1 MATIYKEDCY
11 RCNGTGNFR
20 WFSMGHVAEGAC
32 FRCRGL
38 GYKTYKTSPEQ
49 RAKAR
54 EKAQAKR
61 DAKLAAAN
69 AEREAR
75 AIEAA
80 NRGNYTLYLYSLARA
95 SSEAVKPPKAPVP
108 AGRVEVTG
116 TVIATRTEYGA
127 YGTQFKALI
136 EDDRGF
142 RLWGNLPSTIND
154 AQKGE
159 RVTFVA
165 ALSASSDDEFFGFW
179 KRPTKAEFIDIQEAA

>member
-1 MATIYKEDCY
+1 MIYKDVCH
-11 RCNGTGNFR
+11 RCGGTGTFK
-20 WFSMGHVAEGAC
+20 WFSMGQVAEGTCFAC
-32 FRCRGL
+32 LGRGH
-38 GYKTYKTSPEQ
+38 KVFKTSPEE

-61 DAKLAAAN
+61 DAKLAAEN

-95 SSEAVKPPKAPVP
+95 SREAVKPPRAPVP
-108 AGRVEVTG
+108 TGRVEVTG
-116 TVIATRTEYGA
+116 TVISTREEWSQ

-136 EDDRGF
+136 EDDSGF
-142 RLWGNLPSTIND
+142 RLWGNLPSAIYR
-154 AQKGE
+154 AEKGD

-165 ALSASSDDEFFGFW
+165 GLTASRDDEFFGFW
-179 KRPTKAEFIDIQEAA
+179 KRPTKAAYLDEQEAA

>member
-1 MATIYKEDCY
+1 MLYRDTCY
-11 RCNGTGNFR
+11 RCNGTGTFR
-20 WFSMGHVAEGAC
+20 WFSMGQVAEGDCFAC
-32 FRCRGL
+32 WGRGHNVF
-38 GYKTYKTSPEQ
+38 KTSPEV
-49 RAKAR
+49 RAKNRA
-54 EKAQAKR
+54 KAQAKR

-95 SSEAVKPPKAPVP
+95 SREALKPPKAPVP

-116 TVIATRTEYGA
+116 TVISTREEWSQ
-127 YGTQFKALI
+127 YGTQFKALV

-142 RLWGNLPSTIND
+142 RLWGNLPSAIYR
-154 AQKGE
+154 AEKGD

-165 ALSASSDDEFFGFW
+165 ALTASRDDEFFGFW
-179 KRPTKAEFIDIQEAA
+179 KRPTKAAYLDEQEAA

>member
-1 MATIYKEDCY
+1 MAAIYKDACY
-11 RCNGTGNFR
+11 RCGGTGYYQ
-20 WFSMGHVAEGAC
+20 WTSMGQVVRGIC
-32 FRCRGL
+32 FGCDGK
-38 GYKTYKTSPEQ
+38 GYQLRKTSPEV

-61 DAKLAAAN
+61 DAKRAAAN

-80 NRGNYTLYLYSLARA
+80 NRGNYTLYLYSLANA
-95 SSEAVKPPKAPVP
+95 SREAVKPPKAPVP
-108 AGRVEVTG
+108 TGRVEVTG
-116 TVIATRTEYGA
+116 TIIATRTEYGA
-127 YGTQFKALI
+127 YGSQFKALI

-142 RLWGNLPSTIND
+142 RLWGNLPSAIWD

-159 RVTFVA
+159 RVTFIA
-165 ALSASSDDEFFGFW
+165 ALSVSPDDEFFGFW